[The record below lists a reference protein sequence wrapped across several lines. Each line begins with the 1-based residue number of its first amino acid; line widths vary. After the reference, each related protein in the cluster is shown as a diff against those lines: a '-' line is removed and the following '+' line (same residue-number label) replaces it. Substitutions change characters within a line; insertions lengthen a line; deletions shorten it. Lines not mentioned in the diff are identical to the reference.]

1 MGQVLRYAERNLK
14 IGTVL
19 VRDYQGRRH
28 IITVEPEGYVWE
40 GQPYSSLSAIAR
52 AITGTARLT
61 CLVCHYR
68 AIMSAELWGYKR
80 GKTNER
86 RYIMAGYASPARR
99 DGAEGRRD

>member
-14 IGTVL
+14 IGTVP

-28 IITVEPEGYVWE
+28 IVTVEPEGYVWE
-40 GQPYSSLSAIAR
+40 GQPYSSLPAIAR

-68 AIMSAELWGYKR
+68 VRPS
-80 GKTNER
+80 
-86 RYIMAGYASPARR
+86 
-99 DGAEGRRD
+99 